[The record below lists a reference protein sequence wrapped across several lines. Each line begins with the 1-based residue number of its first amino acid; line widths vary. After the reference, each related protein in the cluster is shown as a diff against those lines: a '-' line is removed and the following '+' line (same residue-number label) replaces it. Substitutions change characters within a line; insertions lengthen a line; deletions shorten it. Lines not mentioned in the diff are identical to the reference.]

1 MQQFSYQNQELYC
14 EDMSLAV
21 LAEQYGTPLYVYSR
35 AAICERYGAIREA
48 FGEDA
53 HICYAVK
60 SNSNLSLLRAFHE
73 LGAGFDLVSGGEL
86 RRLQAAGVPTS
97 GAVFAGVGKQE
108 WEIREALAAGILF
121 FNLESE
127 QELEIFDQVVS
138 DLGVTARLAV
148 RLNPDVDAITHEF
161 LTTATKQTKFGLD
174 LTTAAR
180 VVERIHA
187 TEGLELVGYHVHLGS
202 FLHEP
207 GPYLRAFD
215 RVEEFLDA
223 CPMPAAGPCYYDLGG
238 GFGIAGPEQEPM
250 DLAALAVELLPRVRA
265 RGFIPVL
272 EPGRYLIADAGVLLT
287 RVLARKPSVS
297 KDFVVVDA
305 AMNDLVRP
313 ALYGAEHP
321 IQPLRAD
328 LAGTCHC
335 DIVGPVCESGDFL
348 ARDRDLPMVDAGDL
362 LAVCQAGAYGQ
373 SMASNY
379 NSRRRPAEV
388 LVDGS
393 EARLIRRQESFEDLW
408 STEVDL

>member
-1 MQQFSYQNQELYC
+1 VWSSGDVGLESRSGFVSRVLRQMQQFSYQNQELYC

-161 LTTATKQTKFGLD
+161 LT
-174 LTTAAR
+174 
-180 VVERIHA
+180 
-187 TEGLELVGYHVHLGS
+187 
-202 FLHEP
+202 
-207 GPYLRAFD
+207 
-215 RVEEFLDA
+215 
-223 CPMPAAGPCYYDLGG
+223 
-238 GFGIAGPEQEPM
+238 
-250 DLAALAVELLPRVRA
+250 
-265 RGFIPVL
+265 
-272 EPGRYLIADAGVLLT
+272 
-287 RVLARKPSVS
+287 
-297 KDFVVVDA
+297 
-305 AMNDLVRP
+305 
-313 ALYGAEHP
+313 
-321 IQPLRAD
+321 
-328 LAGTCHC
+328 
-335 DIVGPVCESGDFL
+335 
-348 ARDRDLPMVDAGDL
+348 
-362 LAVCQAGAYGQ
+362 
-373 SMASNY
+373 
-379 NSRRRPAEV
+379 
-388 LVDGS
+388 
-393 EARLIRRQESFEDLW
+393 
-408 STEVDL
+408 